1 MEKRALFAEPPTTTT
16 SIEEV
21 RQTARPLLKEIR
33 KIPKRM
39 QKLIEKLP
47 HQEVSYATTQKVYEF
62 SGS

>member
-21 RQTARPLLKEIR
+21 RQSARPLLKEIR

-39 QKLIEKLP
+39 KKLIEKLP
-47 HQEVSYATTQKVYEF
+47 HQEVSYATTQKVNLF
-62 SGS
+62 